1 MSCPRCGALD
11 GWGNFYT
18 CRDVRCSAL
27 TGKRLGQPV
36 AVWARMGGYG
46 WRAAII
52 LEAKDQHALLR
63 FVDPRT
69 NQPKPGATRT
79 TGRRPYSLLVV
90 RSFSQRGLDKPPA
103 RGAPEHER

>member
-52 LEAKDQHALLR
+52 LEAKDQHALLIITR
-63 FVDPRT
+63 GEHGLGLLAA
-69 NQPKPGATRT
+69 QHGAGDFRCV
-79 TGRRPYSLLVV
+79 GEV
-90 RSFSQRGLDKPPA
+90 G
-103 RGAPEHER
+103 